1 MTTTG
6 DDMAPW
12 GAGMISSDKSPML
25 FVSHHSSKL
34 EVAEHVERALN
45 LKGVRCWIAPRDVE
59 PGASFARA
67 IPQAIGES
75 SAVLLLFCSNSAK
88 SRHVERELILAD
100 QLGKAI
106 IPLRLERIDPGELS
120 YHLAASQWIDWLEQ
134 RDEAIDRIAV
144 KARDLQVQEQNGTPE
159 KGTVSIDEIEAK
171 ATPVDITKPK
181 STPAPAAPP
190 PPPPVPP
197 VSLERSEKPI
207 GTPQSLFGGG
217 AGPGAGPAGAPPHDH
232 RPADAP
238 PRKSSKMPLFL
249 ALGGIGALLLIALA
263 YFIIRSVMNP
273 PTVTEAWFAG
283 LWSDSRSCADPIRFD
298 PNGEFVTPDGST
310 GTWSIEGGDTLIV
323 EGRDGDRQELRLQR
337 VGPDEVRGDDGSSY
351 RCD

>member
-1 MTTTG
+1 MATTG
-6 DDMAPW
+6 
-12 GAGMISSDKSPML
+12 GGSSSFGEGMVSRDKSPML

-45 LKGVRCWIAPRDVE
+45 IKGVRCWIAPRDVE

-134 RDEAIDRIAV
+134 RDEAIDRIAL
-144 KARDLQVQEQNGTPE
+144 KARDLQVQAQNGTP
-159 KGTVSIDEIEAK
+159 KTGTVSIDELEAK
-171 ATPVDITKPK
+171 PAVDITKAK
-181 STPAPAAPP
+181 STPPPSPAPA
-190 PPPPVPP
+190 PVPP
-197 VSLERSEKPI
+197 VSLDRP
-207 GTPQSLFGGG
+207 GTAHSPPNAPGG
-217 AGPGAGPAGAPPHDH
+217 AGPGTGTPPPESGPAEPGKP
-232 RPADAP
+232 
-238 PRKSSKMPLFL
+238 SKLPLFL
-249 ALGGIGALLLIALA
+249 ALGGVGAVLLIALI
-263 YFIIRSVMNP
+263 YFAVSMRSP
-273 PTVTEAWFAG
+273 ATVTETWFAG
-283 LWSDSRSCADPIRFD
+283 AWSYNEDCSERIRFD
-298 PNGEFVTPDGST
+298 SNGDLVTASGER
-310 GTWSIEGGDTLIV
+310 GTWSIEGGRTLV
-323 EGRDGDRQELRLQR
+323 AEMDEEVTRSTLTR
-337 VGPDEVRGDDGSSY
+337 VGRDEVRTGDGSLF

>member
-1 MTTTG
+1 MMATTG
-6 DDMAPW
+6 
-12 GAGMISSDKSPML
+12 GGNSFGEGMVSSDKSPML

-67 IPQAIGES
+67 IPHAIGES

-134 RDEAIDRIAV
+134 RDEAIDRIAL
-144 KARDLQVQEQNGTPE
+144 KARDLKAQAQNGIPKT
-159 KGTVSIDEIEAK
+159 GTVSIDELETK
-171 ATPVDITKPK
+171 APPVDISKG
-181 STPAPAAPP
+181 STAPPAPP
-190 PPPPVPP
+190 PPSPPIPP
-197 VSLERSEKPI
+197 VSLDRSDK
-207 GTPQSLFGGG
+207 
-217 AGPGAGPAGAPPHDH
+217 
-232 RPADAP
+232 PADAASRLHGDGP
-238 PRKSSKMPLFL
+238 GTGAPSTDQWPSEPRKSSKLPLFL
-249 ALGGIGALLLIALA
+249 ALGGVGALLLIAVI
-263 YFIIRSVMNP
+263 YFA
-273 PTVTEAWFAG
+273 VTMRAPAPITESWFAG
-283 LWSDSRSCADPIRFD
+283 LWSYSEDCSQQIRFD
-298 PNGEFVTPDGST
+298 PNGDFVTASGEQ
-310 GTWSIEGGDTLIV
+310 GTWSIEGGRTLV
-323 EGRDGDRQELRLQR
+323 AELDNETTRSGLTR
-337 VGPDEVRGDDGSSY
+337 VGGDQVRTADGSMF

>member
-1 MTTTG
+1 MATTG
-6 DDMAPW
+6 
-12 GAGMISSDKSPML
+12 GGSSSFGEGMVSRDKSPML

-45 LKGVRCWIAPRDVE
+45 IKGVRCWIAPRDVE

-134 RDEAIDRIAV
+134 RDEAIDRIAL
-144 KARDLQVQEQNGTPE
+144 KARDLQVQAQNGTP
-159 KGTVSIDEIEAK
+159 KTGTVSIDEPEAK
-171 ATPVDITKPK
+171 PAVDITKAK
-181 STPAPAAPP
+181 STPPPPAPP
-190 PPPPVPP
+190 PPLPP
-197 VSLERSEKPI
+197 VSLDRSVPARPPRSEAPGSGAADTGAQPHEPMPAEPGKP
-207 GTPQSLFGGG
+207 
-217 AGPGAGPAGAPPHDH
+217 
-232 RPADAP
+232 
-238 PRKSSKMPLFL
+238 SKLPLFL
-249 ALGGIGALLLIALA
+249 ALGGVGAVLLIALI
-263 YFIIRSVMNP
+263 YFAVSMRSP
-273 PTVTEAWFAG
+273 ATVTETWFAG
-283 LWSDSRSCADPIRFD
+283 AWSYDEDCGEPIRFD
-298 PNGEFVTPDGST
+298 SNGDLVTASGER
-310 GTWSIEGGDTLIV
+310 GTWSIEDGRTLV
-323 EGRDGDRQELRLQR
+323 AEMDEEVTRSTLAR
-337 VGPDEVRGDDGSSY
+337 VGRDEVRTGDGSLF

>member
-1 MTTTG
+1 MATTG
-6 DDMAPW
+6 
-12 GAGMISSDKSPML
+12 GGSSSFGEGMVSRDKSPML

-45 LKGVRCWIAPRDVE
+45 IKGVRCWIAPRDVE

-134 RDEAIDRIAV
+134 RDEAIDRIAL
-144 KARDLQVQEQNGTPE
+144 KARDLQVQAQNGTP
-159 KGTVSIDEIEAK
+159 KTGTVSIDELEAK
-171 ATPVDITKPK
+171 PAVDITK
-181 STPAPAAPP
+181 STPPPPA

-197 VSLERSEKPI
+197 VSLDRSGTARPPRSEAP
-207 GTPQSLFGGG
+207 GSG
-217 AGPGAGPAGAPPHDH
+217 AADTGAPPHEPL
-232 RPADAP
+232 PAKP
-238 PRKSSKMPLFL
+238 GKPSKLPLFL
-249 ALGGIGALLLIALA
+249 ALGGVGAVLLIALI
-263 YFIIRSVMNP
+263 YFAVSMRSP
-273 PTVTEAWFAG
+273 ATVTETWFAG
-283 LWSDSRSCADPIRFD
+283 AWSYNEDCSERIRFD
-298 PNGEFVTPDGST
+298 SNGDLVTASGER
-310 GTWSIEGGDTLIV
+310 GTWSIEGGRTLV
-323 EGRDGDRQELRLQR
+323 AEMDEEVTRSTLTR
-337 VGPDEVRGDDGSSY
+337 VGRDEVRTGDGSLF

>member
-1 MTTTG
+1 MATTSG
-6 DDMAPW
+6 
-12 GAGMISSDKSPML
+12 GSSFGEGMVSRDKSPML

-45 LKGVRCWIAPRDVE
+45 VKGVRCWIAPRDVE

-134 RDEAIDRIAV
+134 RDEAIDRIAL
-144 KARDLQVQEQNGTPE
+144 KARDLQAQEQNGTP
-159 KGTVSIDEIEAK
+159 KTGTVSIDELETK
-171 ATPVDITKPK
+171 APVDLGKDGSAP
-181 STPAPAAPP
+181 PAAPP
-190 PPPPVPP
+190 PVPTAPP
-197 VSLERSEKPI
+197 VSLDRSDKAVPPPPRSDLP
-207 GTPQSLFGGG
+207 GSS
-217 AGPGAGPAGAPPHDH
+217 GPGRDAPPPPTW
-232 RPADAP
+232 PAE
-238 PRKSSKMPLFL
+238 PRKSSKLPLFL
-249 ALGGIGALLLIALA
+249 ALGGVGVLLLAALI
-263 YFIIRSVMNP
+263 YFAVSTMRAPAPI
-273 PTVTEAWFAG
+273 TEAWFAG
-283 LWSDSRSCADPIRFD
+283 LWSYNEDCSQQIRFD
-298 PNGEFVTPDGST
+298 PNGEFVTATGEQ
-310 GTWSIEGGDTLIV
+310 GTWSIEGGRTLV
-323 EGRDGDRQELRLQR
+323 AELDDETTRSGLTR
-337 VGPDEVRGDDGSSY
+337 VGGEEVRTSDGSLY

>member
-1 MTTTG
+1 MMATTG
-6 DDMAPW
+6 
-12 GAGMISSDKSPML
+12 GGSSSFGEGMMSRDKSPML

-45 LKGVRCWIAPRDVE
+45 VKGVRCWIAPRDVE

-67 IPQAIGES
+67 IPHAIGDS

-134 RDEAIDRIAV
+134 RDEAIDRIAL
-144 KARDLQVQEQNGTPE
+144 KARDLQAQAQNGKPKT
-159 KGTVSIDEIEAK
+159 GTVSIDEIETK
-171 ATPVDITKPK
+171 APVDISKG
-181 STPAPAAPP
+181 STARAAPP

-197 VSLERSEKPI
+197 VSLDRSDK
-207 GTPQSLFGGG
+207 
-217 AGPGAGPAGAPPHDH
+217 
-232 RPADAP
+232 PADAASP
-238 PRKSSKMPLFL
+238 LHGDGPLSEPPAHEPWPSEPRKSSKLPLFL
-249 ALGGIGALLLIALA
+249 ALGGVGALLLIAGI
-263 YFIIRSVMNP
+263 YFA
-273 PTVTEAWFAG
+273 VTMRAPAPITESWFAG
-283 LWSDSRSCADPIRFD
+283 LWSYSEDCSQQIRFD
-298 PNGEFVTPDGST
+298 PNGEFVTASGDQ
-310 GTWSIEGGDTLIV
+310 GTWSIEGGRTLV
-323 EGRDGDRQELRLQR
+323 AELDNETTRSGLTRVGRDQ
-337 VGPDEVRGDDGSSY
+337 VRTADGSMF

>member
-1 MTTTG
+1 MMATTG
-6 DDMAPW
+6 GGPSSF
-12 GAGMISSDKSPML
+12 GEGMMSRDKSPML

-45 LKGVRCWIAPRDVE
+45 VKGVRCWIAPRDVE

-67 IPQAIGES
+67 IPHAIGDS

-134 RDEAIDRIAV
+134 RDEAIDRIAL
-144 KARDLQVQEQNGTPE
+144 KARDLQAQAQNGKPKT
-159 KGTVSIDEIEAK
+159 GTVSIDEIETK
-171 ATPVDITKPK
+171 APVDISKG
-181 STPAPAAPP
+181 STARAAPP

-197 VSLERSEKPI
+197 VSLDRS
-207 GTPQSLFGGG
+207 
-217 AGPGAGPAGAPPHDH
+217 D
-232 RPADAP
+232 RPADATP
-238 PRKSSKMPLFL
+238 PRHDDGPVADSPAHEPWPSEPRKSSKLPLFL
-249 ALGGIGALLLIALA
+249 ALGGVGALLLVAII
-263 YFIIRSVMNP
+263 YFA
-273 PTVTEAWFAG
+273 VTMRAPAPITESWFAG
-283 LWSDSRSCADPIRFD
+283 LWSYSEDCSQQIRFD
-298 PNGEFVTPDGST
+298 PNGEFVTASGEQ
-310 GTWSIEGGDTLIV
+310 GTWSIEGGRTLV
-323 EGRDGDRQELRLQR
+323 AELDNETTRSGLTRVGRDQ
-337 VGPDEVRGDDGSSY
+337 VRTADGSMF